1 MQSGM
6 RIKRDRKLKLMFL
19 SQEKYIA
26 KVLDRFNMTDAQP
39 LGVPL
44 PPYTK
49 LSKADCPKDEM
60 ALKAMKGIPYASTCG
75 SLMYA
80 MVATRPDIAYAVGVV
95 SRFMSNVTTILAGRL
110 LIKVNCQVVAK
121 GSEKELCKG

>member
-1 MQSGM
+1 MLLAGKHKTSLDALKRKLNSAFAMKDLGDVEHILGM
-6 RIKRDRKLKLMFL
+6 RIKRDRKLKLLFL

-26 KVLDRFNMTDAQP
+26 KVLDRFNMADAKP

-44 PPYTK
+44 PPHTK

-60 ALKAMKGIPYASTCG
+60 ALKAMKGIPYASACG

-80 MVATRPDIAYAVGVV
+80 MVATRPDIAYAVGVI
-95 SRFMSNVTTILAGRL
+95 S
-110 LIKVNCQVVAK
+110 
-121 GSEKELCKG
+121 